1 MTYKELFESL
11 KNGAK
16 WDIGVSIN
24 RTNPLPLDQYSI
36 FASLNDLNTYVQ
48 SNAVAYPGQIVAV
61 LATGGTEEEPTY
73 TAEAYIIK
81 SVGAG
86 GVVMKLASTT
96 GSGDVSQDI
105 ANLQGELNALKAR
118 VSVLETEMPKKLNKN
133 ELITAAA
140 VWSLVKYDE
149 KGLVTAGEA
158 LTANADFIEVKNKAN
173 ANATEIAK
181 LKEQVT
187 GGVHWI
193 GQATVDKTDP
203 TFPAIEGYTIPKA
216 GDIVARNGIEY
227 IYNGTAW
234 EEFGNEGAHLTLDQV
249 NSAIDTKIQALDVAQ
264 INVGA
269 NKTISY
275 IKEENGKIAAVPVD
289 IQIAQSQVTGLEDAL
304 NGKQAADTDLTK
316 IAAASKDEAK
326 GFLNRAVAEN
336 GEVTYVYKDALNEEQ
351 VKAVKVNNA
360 AHADAADHVDHQL
373 SIKVGNGDV
382 KVYDGSAP
390 VEVIVPEP
398 EAYVLPAAT
407 SEELG
412 GIKIGF
418 QKNGQQVPVELDGNH
433 RAYVTLDEKPGAVA
447 DGGLEKVGNDFQIKD
462 GGITTAKI
470 AAGAVTNEKITSM
483 EANKLTQG
491 VGDYLI
497 LNCGDSTATFTV
509 DQTEY

>member
-96 GSGDVSQDI
+96 ASGNVEQDI
-105 ANLQGELNALKAR
+105 ADLRGEIEALKKR
-118 VSVLETEMPKKLNKN
+118 VKAIEDKLRR
-133 ELITAAA
+133 EEGFSASTD
-140 VWSLVKYDE
+140 WSLVKYDE
-149 KGLVTAGEA
+149 NGLVTAGEA
-158 LTANADFIEVKNKAN
+158 LTSNADFVAVKDKAN
-173 ANATEIAK
+173 ANATEINK

-203 TFPAIEGYTIPKA
+203 TFPAIEGYITPKA

-227 IYNGTAW
+227 IYNGTIW
-234 EEFGNEGAHLTLDQV
+234 EEFGNEGAHLTINQV
-249 NSAIDTKIQALDVAQ
+249 NGAIDTKLGNLDFGPLELAADETIASIKQKNGQ
-264 INVGA
+264 ITA
-269 NKTISY
+269 TKQ
-275 IKEENGKIAAVPVD
+275 KIAID
-289 IQIAQSQVTGLEDAL
+289 ISGELA
-304 NGKQAADTDLTK
+304 GKQDVDSDLTK
-316 IAAASKDEAK
+316 IINASKGEAK
-326 GFLNRAVAEN
+326 GFLNRAVGEN
-336 GEVTYVYKDALNEEQ
+336 GEATYVYKEALSEAE
-351 VKAVKVNNA
+351 VKKVKVDNASNADEA
-360 AHADAADHVDHQL
+360 AHAASATKVDNDLTITVGQETKTYNGSKAVSVIIPGL
-373 SIKVGNGDV
+373 S
-382 KVYDGSAP
+382 
-390 VEVIVPEP
+390 
-398 EAYVLPAAT
+398 AAT

-418 QKNGQQVPVELDGNH
+418 QRNGQQVPVELDENQK
-433 RAYVTLDEKPGAVA
+433 AYVTLDEKPGVVA

-462 GGITTAKI
+462 GGVTTAKI

>member
-61 LATGGTEEEPTY
+61 LTTGGTEAEPTY

-105 ANLQGELNALKAR
+105 ANLQSELNALKAR
-118 VSVLETEMPKKLNKN
+118 VKALEDEMPNKLNKN
-133 ELITAAA
+133 NPITAAA

-149 KGLVTAGEA
+149 NGLVKAGEA
-158 LTANADFIEVKNKAN
+158 LTENADFVEVKNKAN
-173 ANATEIAK
+173 TNATEIAK

-203 TFPAIEGYTIPKA
+203 TFPAIEGYTPKA

-234 EEFGNEGAHLTLDQV
+234 EEFGNECAHLTLDQV
-249 NSAIDTKIQALDVAQ
+249 NDAIDTKIQALDFAQ

-269 NKTISY
+269 SKTISY
-275 IKEENGKIAAVPVD
+275 IKEENGKIAAEAVD
-289 IQIAQSQVTGLEDAL
+289 IQIAQNQVNGLADAL
-304 NGKQAADTDLTK
+304 SGKQAADADLTK
-316 IAAASKDEAK
+316 IAAASKNTAA

-336 GEVTYVYKDALNEEQ
+336 GEVTYVYKEALSEEE

-373 SIKVGNGDV
+373 SIKVGDEEP

-390 VEVIVPEP
+390 VEVVVPKP
-398 EAYVLPAAT
+398 DPYVLPAAT
-407 SEELG
+407 AEYLG
-412 GIKIGF
+412 GIKVGF
-418 QKNGQQVPVELDGNH
+418 EKNGQQVPVQLDGNNN
-433 RAYVTLDEKPGAVA
+433 AYVTLDEKPGAVA

-462 GGITTAKI
+462 GGVTTTKI

-509 DQTEY
+509 DQTKY

>member
-86 GVVMKLASTT
+86 GVVMKLAATT
-96 GSGDVSQDI
+96 ASGNVEQDI
-105 ANLQGELNALKAR
+105 EDLRGEIESLKAR
-118 VSVLETEMPKKLNKN
+118 VSALETEMPKKLNKN
-133 ELITAAA
+133 EPIDAATE
-140 VWSLVKYDE
+140 WSVVKYDE
-149 KGLVTAGEA
+149 NGLVTAGEV
-158 LTANADFIEVKNKAN
+158 LTANADFVAVKDKAN
-173 ANATEIAK
+173 ANATEINK
-181 LKEQVT
+181 LKEQIT

-203 TFPAIEGYTIPKA
+203 TFPAIEGYITPKA

-227 IYNGTAW
+227 IYNGTIW
-234 EEFGNEGAHLTLDQV
+234 EEFGNEGAHLTLNQV
-249 NSAIDTKIQALDVAQ
+249 NEAIDTKIQALDVDQ

-269 NKTISY
+269 NKTLSY

-289 IQIAQSQVTGLEDAL
+289 IQIAQSQVDGLADAL
-304 NGKQAADTDLTK
+304 AGKQDADTDLTK
-316 IAAASKDEAK
+316 IAAASKGDAA
-326 GFLNRAVAEN
+326 GFLNRTAA
-336 GEVTYVYKDALNEEQ
+336 GEYVYKEALSEEE

-360 AHADAADHVDHQL
+360 THADAADHVDHQL
-373 SIKVGNGDV
+373 SIKVGDEEP
-382 KVYDGSAP
+382 KLYDGSAP
-390 VEVIVPEP
+390 VEVVVPKP

-407 SEELG
+407 ADTLG

-418 QKNGQQVPVELDGNH
+418 EKNGQDVPVKLDGNN
-433 RAYVTLDEKPGAVA
+433 RAYVTLDEKPGVVA

-462 GGITTAKI
+462 GGVTTAKI

-483 EANKLTQG
+483 EANKLTQD

>member
-61 LATGGTEEEPTY
+61 LATGGTEEEPSY

-105 ANLQGELNALKAR
+105 ANLQSELNALKAR
-118 VSVLETEMPKKLNKN
+118 VKALEDEMPNKLNKN

-158 LTANADFIEVKNKAN
+158 LTKNADFVAVKDKAD

-203 TFPAIEGYTIPKA
+203 TFPAIEGYITPKA

-249 NSAIDTKIQALDVAQ
+249 NGAIDTKLGDLTFAQLDLA
-264 INVGA
+264 A
-269 NKTISY
+269 DETIKF
-275 IKEENGKIAAVPVD
+275 IKQENGKITVD
-289 IQIAQSQVTGLEDAL
+289 KQKIVIDISGELS
-304 NGKQAADTDLTK
+304 GKQDVDADLTK
-316 IAAASKDEAK
+316 IIAASKGEAK

-336 GEVTYVYKDALNEEQ
+336 GEVTYVYKDTLNEEQ
-351 VKAVKVNNA
+351 VKAVKVDDA
-360 AHADAADHVDHQL
+360 AHADAAAKVDHQL
-373 SIKVGNGDV
+373 SIKVGDEEP

-390 VEVIVPEP
+390 VEVIVPNP
-398 EAYVLPAAT
+398 DPYVLPAAT
-407 SEELG
+407 AEKLG

-418 QKNGQQVPVELDGNH
+418 QKNGQQVPVQLDENNN
-433 RAYVTLDEKPGAVA
+433 AFVTLDEKPGAVA

-462 GGITTAKI
+462 GGVTTAKI

>member
-36 FASLNDLNTYVQ
+36 FASLNDLNTYAQ

-61 LATGGTEEEPTY
+61 LATDETGETPTY

-81 SVGAG
+81 SVGEG

-96 GSGDVSQDI
+96 GTGDVSQDI
-105 ANLQGELNALKAR
+105 VNLQGELNDLKAR
-118 VSVLETEMPKKLNKN
+118 VKALEAAMPNKLDKN

-158 LTANADFIEVKNKAN
+158 LTDNTDFVAVKNKAD

-203 TFPAIEGYTIPKA
+203 TFPAIEGYTTPKA
-216 GDIVARNGIEY
+216 GDIVARAGIEY

-234 EEFGNEGAHLTLDQV
+234 EEFGNEGAHLTIDQV
-249 NSAIDTKIQALDVAQ
+249 NTAIDTKLGDLTFAQLDLA
-264 INVGA
+264 A
-269 NKTISY
+269 DETIKF
-275 IKEENGKIAAVPVD
+275 IKQENGKITVEKQKIAID
-289 IQIAQSQVTGLEDAL
+289 ISGDLS
-304 NGKQAADTDLTK
+304 GKQDVDADLTK
-316 IAAASKDEAK
+316 IIAASKGTAA

-336 GEVTYVYKDALNEEQ
+336 GEATYVYKEALNEEQ
-351 VKAVKVNNA
+351 VKKVKVDDA
-360 AHADAADHVDHQL
+360 AHADAAAKVDHRL
-373 SIKVGNGDV
+373 SIKVGDEET

-390 VEVIVPEP
+390 VEVVVPKP
-398 EAYVLPAAT
+398 EAYILPAAT
-407 SEELG
+407 AESLG
-412 GIKIGF
+412 GIKVGF
-418 QKNGQQVPVELDGNH
+418 EKNGQQVPVELDVNNN
-433 RAYVTLDEKPGAVA
+433 AYVTLDEKPGAVA

-462 GGITTAKI
+462 GGVTTAKI
-470 AAGAVTNEKITSM
+470 AAGAVTNEKIISM

-509 DQTEY
+509 DQTKY

>member
-118 VSVLETEMPKKLNKN
+118 VKALEDEMPNKLNKN

-158 LTANADFIEVKNKAN
+158 LTSNADFVEVQNKAN
-173 ANATEIAK
+173 TNATEIAK

-203 TFPAIEGYTIPKA
+203 TFPAIEGYTPKA

-227 IYNGTAW
+227 IYNGTIW
-234 EEFGNEGAHLTLDQV
+234 EEFGNEGAHLTISEV
-249 NSAIDTKIQALDVAQ
+249 NEAIDTKLGDLTFAQLDLA
-264 INVGA
+264 A
-269 NKTISY
+269 DETIKF
-275 IKEENGKIAAVPVD
+275 IKQENGKITVEK
-289 IQIAQSQVTGLEDAL
+289 QKIAIEQSQVTGLEEAL
-304 NGKQAADTDLTK
+304 NGKQATDADLTK
-316 IAAASKDEAK
+316 IIAASKGEAK

-351 VKAVKVNNA
+351 VKAVKVDNA
-360 AHADAADHVDHQL
+360 AHADAAAKVDHQL
-373 SIKVGNGDV
+373 SIKVGDEEP

-390 VEVIVPEP
+390 VEVVVPKP
-398 EAYVLPAAT
+398 DPYVLPAAT
-407 SEELG
+407 AESLG
-412 GIKIGF
+412 GIKVGF
-418 QKNGQQVPVELDGNH
+418 EKNGQQVPVQLDENNN
-433 RAYVTLDEKPGAVA
+433 AYVTLDEKPGAVA

-462 GGITTAKI
+462 GGVTTAKI

>member
-105 ANLQGELNALKAR
+105 ANLQSELNVLKAR
-118 VSVLETEMPKKLNKN
+118 VSTLETEMPKKLNKN
-133 ELITAAA
+133 NPIDAAT
-140 VWSLVKYDE
+140 VWSVVKYDE
-149 KGLVTAGEA
+149 NGLVTAGEA
-158 LTANADFIEVKNKAN
+158 LTSNADFVEVQNKAN
-173 ANATEIAK
+173 TNATEIAK

-193 GQATVDKTDP
+193 GQANVDFGAEN
-203 TFPAIEGYTIPKA
+203 FPEIAEYTPAA

-249 NSAIDTKIQALDVAQ
+249 NGAIDTKIQDLDVAQ

-269 NKTISY
+269 NKTLSY

-304 NGKQAADTDLTK
+304 NGKQAADADLTK
-316 IAAASKDEAK
+316 IAAASKNTAA
-326 GFLNRAVAEN
+326 GFLNRTAA
-336 GEVTYVYKDALNEEQ
+336 GEYVYKEALSEEE

-360 AHADAADHVDHQL
+360 AHADAAAKVDHQL
-373 SIKVGNGDV
+373 SIKVGNEDA
-382 KVYDGSAP
+382 KLYDGSAP

-398 EAYVLPAAT
+398 EAYVLPVAT
-407 SEELG
+407 SETLG

-418 QKNGQQVPVELDGNH
+418 EKNGQDVPVKLDGNH

-462 GGITTAKI
+462 GGVTTAKI

>member
-105 ANLQGELNALKAR
+105 ANLQSELNALKAR
-118 VSVLETEMPKKLNKN
+118 VKALEDEMPNKLNKN

-158 LTANADFIEVKNKAN
+158 LTENADFVAVQNKAN

-203 TFPAIEGYTIPKA
+203 TFPAIERYITPKA
-216 GDIVARNGIEY
+216 GDIVARAGIEY
-227 IYNGTAW
+227 IYNGTTW

-249 NSAIDTKIQALDVAQ
+249 NGAIDTKLGNLTFAQLDLA
-264 INVGA
+264 A
-269 NKTISY
+269 DETIKF
-275 IKEENGKIAAVPVD
+275 IKQENGKITVEKQKIAID
-289 IQIAQSQVTGLEDAL
+289 ISGELS
-304 NGKQAADTDLTK
+304 GKQDVDADLTK
-316 IAAASKDEAK
+316 IIAASKGEAK

-373 SIKVGNGDV
+373 SIKVGDEEP
-382 KVYDGSAP
+382 KVYNGSAP
-390 VEVIVPEP
+390 VEVVVPKP
-398 EAYVLPAAT
+398 DPYVLPAAT
-407 SEELG
+407 AEKLG
-412 GIKIGF
+412 GIKVGF
-418 QKNGQQVPVELDGNH
+418 QKNGQQVPVQLDENNN
-433 RAYVTLDEKPGAVA
+433 AYVTLDEKPGAVA

-462 GGITTAKI
+462 GGVTTAKI

-509 DQTEY
+509 DQTKY